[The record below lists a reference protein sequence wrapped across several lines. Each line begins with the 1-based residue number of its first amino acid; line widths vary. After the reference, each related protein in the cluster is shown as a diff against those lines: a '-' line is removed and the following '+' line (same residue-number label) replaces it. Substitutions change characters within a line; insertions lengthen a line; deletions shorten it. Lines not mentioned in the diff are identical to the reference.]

1 MIRLE
6 NFLVMELDSFV
17 LSDILFEESVLTVT
31 DHDVIEE
38 EASLRKRN
46 EILLKFLKEQPED
59 QLYLFVYALMEAK
72 QDYIL
77 EEIKKQPTEH
87 SDQFSGIIILCSAR

>member
-6 NFLVMELDSFV
+6 KFLVMELDSFE

-38 EASLRKRN
+38 QGSLRKRN
-46 EILLKFLKEQPED
+46 EILLRHLKDQPED
-59 QLYLFVYALMEAK
+59 QLYLFVYALMEGK

-77 EEIKKQPTEH
+77 EEIKKQQTEH
-87 SDQFSGIIILCSAR
+87 SDQFSGIILLCSAR